1 MKSKGFFELRP
12 RGRARSGRP
21 AGRAATR
28 LSPGGPRLAPRGPDN
43 AGLRDV
49 PADLSLRAR
58 PHHRKTNQTTLLAL
72 ALITVTAF
80 AGLSCSKA
88 GKTGDSASAPA
99 GGAQAVAAGGSG
111 AGDSPDAQG
120 PGAVAR
126 GDQGAAVATVGDK
139 KITYRAFERYLN
151 DNAGEDTGEG
161 DQVDAFKSRLL
172 DQFLEEQL
180 LLKEAERLEVAV
192 SDAEVDAYLKE
203 LGVSED
209 DVDVGTPDGKAAFR
223 ARVKDG
229 LLVQKVKE
237 KAVLKTIK
245 VAPGEVDDMLKKHPE
260 AAPSTSKVVLRQI
273 LLEDKNA
280 AEEVRRLILAEPAKF
295 EEVARAKSGAP
306 DKGAPRA
313 YDEQDL
319 PEDLRTAVA
328 ALKPGEVSP
337 VVEQSKMFVLLKLD
351 RRVEAAPSDAAEA
364 RRRVESELFRQ
375 KADQVMERYIGDLKE
390 KTEVRVHRALLPFR
404 YVGEFQS

>member
-1 MKSKGFFELRP
+1 MTSRAFFDRRQPIEV
-12 RGRARSGRP
+12 AFM
-21 AGRAATR
+21 
-28 LSPGGPRLAPRGPDN
+28 
-43 AGLRDV
+43 V
-49 PADLSLRAR
+49 
-58 PHHRKTNQTTLLAL
+58 LAL
-72 ALITVTAF
+72 TV
-80 AGLSCSKA
+80 AGAASQSCSKA
-88 GKTGDSASAPA
+88 KTGADSGTAPGSAST
-99 GGAQAVAAGGSG
+99 AQAGVGG
-111 AGDSPDAQG
+111 GDAPGGQG
-120 PGAVAR
+120 PGAVAK
-126 GDQGAAVATVGDK
+126 GDQGSAVATVGDR
-139 KITYRAFERYLN
+139 KITFRAFERYLN
-151 DNAGEDTGEG
+151 DNAGEDEGEG

-237 KAVLKTIK
+237 KAVLKTVK
-245 VAPGEVDDMLKKHPE
+245 VAPGEVDDELKKHPE
-260 AAPSTSKVVLRQI
+260 SAPSGGKVVLRQI
-273 LLEDKNA
+273 LLEDRNA
-280 AEEVRRLILAEPAKF
+280 AEEARRLILAEPARF
-295 EEVARAKSGAP
+295 EEIARAKSGAP

-313 YDEQDL
+313 YDERDL
-319 PEDLRTAVA
+319 PEDLRSAVT
-328 ALKPGEVSP
+328 ALKPGEVSH

-351 RRVEAAPSDAAEA
+351 RSIEAAPSDAVEA
-364 RRRVESELFRQ
+364 RHRVESELFRQ
-375 KADQVMERYIGDLKE
+375 KADQVMERYIADLKE

>member
-1 MKSKGFFELRP
+1 MKRKDFFGVLTL
-12 RGRARSGRP
+12 P
-21 AGRAATR
+21 AV
-28 LSPGGPRLAPRGPDN
+28 L
-43 AGLRDV
+43 
-49 PADLSLRAR
+49 
-58 PHHRKTNQTTLLAL
+58 LLASL
-72 ALITVTAF
+72 ACSRSDKTA
-80 AGLSCSKA
+80 AGAA
-88 GKTGDSASAPA
+88 GSTQA
-99 GGAQAVAAGGSG
+99 GAAGGSG
-111 AGDSPDAQG
+111 AADAPGAQG
-120 PGAVAR
+120 PGAVAK

-151 DNAGEDTGEG
+151 DNAGEDEGEG

-237 KAVLKTIK
+237 KAVLKTVK
-245 VAPGEVDDMLKKHPE
+245 VAPGEIDDELKKHPE
-260 AAPSTSKVVLRQI
+260 SAPSTSKVVLRQI

-280 AEEVRRLILAEPAKF
+280 AEEARRLILAEPAKF
-295 EEVARAKSGAP
+295 EEVARARSGAP

-328 ALKPGEVSP
+328 ALKPGDISP

-351 RRVEAAPSDAAEA
+351 RRVEAAPSDAVEA
-364 RRRVESELFRQ
+364 RRRVESALFRQ
-375 KADQVMERYIGDLKE
+375 KADQVMERYIADLKE
-390 KTEVRVHRALLPFR
+390 KTEVRVIRALLPFR

>member
-1 MKSKGFFELRP
+1 MNSAF
-12 RGRARSGRP
+12 S
-21 AGRAATR
+21 
-28 LSPGGPRLAPRGPDN
+28 LSPRRRTPSTIAF
-43 AGLRDV
+43 
-49 PADLSLRAR
+49 
-58 PHHRKTNQTTLLAL
+58 LAL
-72 ALITVTAF
+72 ALITMTGF

-88 GKTGDSASAPA
+88 GKGADASAAPGA
-99 GGAQAVAAGGSG
+99 GGTQAAAGGGG
-111 AGDSPDAQG
+111 ADSPGAQG
-120 PGAVAR
+120 PGAVAK
-126 GDQGAAVATVGDK
+126 GDQGAAVATVGDR

-151 DNAGEDTGEG
+151 DNAGEDEGEG

-245 VAPGEVDDMLKKHPE
+245 VAPGEVDDELKKHPE
-260 AAPSTSKVVLRQI
+260 AAASGSKVVLRQI

-280 AEEVRRLILAEPAKF
+280 AEEARRLILAEPAKF

-328 ALKPGEVSP
+328 ALKPGEISP
-337 VVEQSKMFVLLKLD
+337 VVEQSKTFVLLKLD

-364 RRRVESELFRQ
+364 RHRVESELFRQ
-375 KADQVMERYIGDLKE
+375 KADQVMERYIADLKE
-390 KTEVRVHRALLPFR
+390 KTAVRVIRALLPFR